1 MGFTYYIPLKGT
13 TGVPGLRLR
22 ELDGHSE
29 LSAADGTT
37 PEVLEWLD
45 RLVQDA
51 TITSGQL
58 AIADRDRVLAAIYRR
73 EFGDRIEST
82 IRCGACGEQFEFGF
96 SLEAL
101 TEHLGEPAATA
112 DGYYRLTDGTRFR
125 PPTGADELA
134 VNGLPAGQ
142 GERQLLERCLAAGTA
157 AEGVEAGVNGGQK
170 RSAVDVEDIEAAL
183 LAWAPLLSTELA
195 ARCPECGREQSL
207 HFDIQQLLFLRLA
220 RERREVAR
228 QVHLLA
234 STYKWGRQEILS
246 LSREERRA
254 YSSMIDYERNLR

>member
-1 MGFTYYIPLKGT
+1 LNGT
-13 TGVPGLRLR
+13 AGVPGLRLR
-22 ELDGHSE
+22 ELDGHLE

-45 RLVQDA
+45 RLLEGA
-51 TITSGQL
+51 TVTSDQL

-82 IRCGACGEQFEFGF
+82 IRCAACGEPFEFGF

-101 TEHLGEPAATA
+101 TKHLGEPEATA
-112 DGYYRLTDGTRFR
+112 DGYYRLADGTRFR

-134 VNGLPAGQ
+134 VSGLPAGQ
-142 GERQLLERCLAAGTA
+142 GERQLLERCIVGGIAAVAGE
-157 AEGVEAGVNGGQK
+157 AEVNGGHNQ
-170 RSAVDVEDIEAAL
+170 SGVDHPGVDVEEIEAAL
-183 LAWAPLLSTELA
+183 LSLAPLLSTELA
-195 ARCPECGREQSL
+195 ARCPECGKEQSL

-234 STYKWGRQEILS
+234 STYKWGRHEILS
-246 LSREERRA
+246 LSKEERSA
-254 YSSMIDYERNLR
+254 YTSMIEYERNLR